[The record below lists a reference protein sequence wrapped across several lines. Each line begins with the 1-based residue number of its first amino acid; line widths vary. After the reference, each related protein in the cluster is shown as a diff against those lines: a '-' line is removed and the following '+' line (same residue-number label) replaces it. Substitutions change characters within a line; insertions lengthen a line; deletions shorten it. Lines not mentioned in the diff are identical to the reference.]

1 VASHTLNK
9 FAVAAITVV
18 ALVASLGSLYLL
30 VDFADSTADFTLFL
44 AVQAVS
50 SALLAAV
57 TLVALP
63 PDWRRPRAGVYALL
77 FCFAF
82 FIPIFGA
89 AGMLL
94 AVTLTLILPR
104 RWRYR
109 DFNAIQPVE
118 YAPLENEGSTQLRV
132 SSLRTALLD
141 QSAPA
146 DVRMRSLVAMRSM
159 PMRIVGPL
167 IRRLLGDASDDLRL
181 VAYGM
186 LDSDEKRINALI
198 AAELENLEKSPAR
211 DQRANSL
218 RHLAELHWELVY
230 TGLVQGDVRDHAI
243 ASALRHLSG
252 ALRLMPENS
261 GLWMLRARLLHAQDD
276 IGGAEEA
283 FNIAVSCGLEES
295 RALPY
300 LAELAYAGRQFDIVR
315 HYMRLIAGRQITS
328 TMAPVVNYWTGG
340 TTAGIA
346 APATQLPGAA

>member
-1 VASHTLNK
+1 MSSHTLNK
-9 FAVAAITVV
+9 VAVAAITAV
-18 ALVASLGSLYLL
+18 AVVASLGSLYLL
-30 VDFADSTADFTLFL
+30 VDFADGAADLSLFL
-44 AVQAVS
+44 LLQAIA
-50 SALLAAV
+50 SALLAGV
-57 TLVALP
+57 TVLALP
-63 PDWRRPRAGVYALL
+63 PHWRRPRAGVYALL

-104 RWRYR
+104 RWRYG
-109 DFNAIQPVE
+109 DFSAVKPVE
-118 YAPLENEGSTQLRV
+118 YAPLENEGGTQLRI

-198 AAELENLEKSPAR
+198 AAELENLQKSPAR

-243 ASALRHLSG
+243 ASSIRHLSA
-252 ALRLMPENS
+252 ALRLMPEEA
-261 GLWMLRARLLHAQDD
+261 GLWMLRARLLHAQGD
-276 IGGAEEA
+276 IAAAEEA

-300 LAELAYAGRQFDIVR
+300 LAELAYAGRQFNIVK
-315 HYMRLIAGRQITS
+315 HYMRLIADRQVTS
-328 TMAPVVNYWTGG
+328 TMAPVVNFWTGK
-340 TTAGIA
+340 A
-346 APATQLPGAA
+346 ANSRLPGASDVPVTA